1 MGRTGPEG
9 ASPDVNPK
17 EVASL
22 LVRLRHGDDAAKAEF
37 IAAYDELVRWSV
49 VRKLH
54 AATGNRETSSDV
66 EDICHDVYVRL
77 FKNNCEALGK
87 IREPASINAWLMT
100 VSQNHVYSYLRKRQ
114 VRHMARESMVR
125 EREEGYEES
134 PEKRALASEQLAML
148 RERIER
154 LEPKDRLIL
163 QLYYVHDLK
172 YADIAETLSLNIN
185 TVASRLMRA
194 KARLR
199 ERLIENSE

>member
-1 MGRTGPEG
+1 MDGSRGT
-9 ASPDVNPK
+9 SPDVNPG
-17 EVASL
+17 EIASL
-22 LVRLRHGDDAAKAEF
+22 LARLRQGDDAAKAEF
-37 IAAYDELVRWSV
+37 IAAYDELVRRSV
-49 VRKLH
+49 ERKLH
-54 AATGNRETSSDV
+54 AATGNRETSGDA

-114 VRHMARESMVR
+114 VRHTARESMAR
-125 EREEGYEES
+125 EQDEPYEAG
-134 PEKRALASEQLAML
+134 PEKRALASEELAML
-148 RERIER
+148 RERIAR

-172 YADIAETLSLNIN
+172 YAEIAETLSLNIN

-199 ERLIENSE
+199 ERLIEDSE